1 MENKNMLTFSRF
13 ETFEQVEAFYNRI
26 KPVREDGYSTSR
38 NIRPIGDRSRKR
50 ERIIKV
56 NNNTYALSDGYHY
69 GDAVYTPWPLSVVT
83 PKQIVRYA
91 PIVWHKGKRQAD
103 GTYETTVTLRNGCGV
118 GAHLHRY
125 AFLYRHTPRNMVFRN
140 RNGKHFIDVNGQEY
154 FIAKDVVVPEPVYQ
168 DYKSRPNRW
177 TEWAKS
183 RGADPAVTFKLDRTG
198 IRDAWVFVGE
208 AAEVPKPPRFVVDKQ
223 AKAKMK
229 DVIDSFRSWAFTMY
243 PMLPQNNHEYNARLR
258 SELREKLVDVSW
270 NPIRA
275 FQQNWYVSRRI
286 ISDANHPLRVHLM
299 YHIMGET
306 NYYNYRGVQCDP
318 EAARHITTKFN
329 SVINRVC
336 NFRKQVEE

>member
-1 MENKNMLTFSRF
+1 MWWCPNLYIKTTRAALIAGRSGLSR
-13 ETFEQVEAFYNRI
+13 V
-26 KPVREDGYSTSR
+26 
-38 NIRPIGDRSRKR
+38 
-50 ERIIKV
+50 
-56 NNNTYALSDGYHY
+56 AL
-69 GDAVYTPWPLSVVT
+69 
-83 PKQIVRYA
+83 
-91 PIVWHKGKRQAD
+91 
-103 GTYETTVTLRNGCGV
+103 TLR
-118 GAHLHRY
+118 LR
-125 AFLYRHTPRNMVFRN
+125 
-140 RNGKHFIDVNGQEY
+140 
-154 FIAKDVVVPEPVYQ
+154 
-168 DYKSRPNRW
+168 
-177 TEWAKS
+177 
-183 RGADPAVTFKLDRTG
+183 FKLDRTG

-229 DVIDSFRSWAFTMY
+229 DAIDSFRSWAFTMY